1 MTNLHLEQSKLTWRS
16 SVAAH
21 ETADAFEY
29 CYLRL
34 CTGDDVLMSR
44 EGDTIVLNR
53 DSKRIFAVEGQ
64 RGQIDL
70 PADDFVVILMDTA
83 TTLFPEIISV
93 IDGGEGPLL
102 DYVAA
107 NENNTQASGYP
118 QKSTHKAVDN
128 TINHLTDQRI
138 SNG

>member
-1 MTNLHLEQSKLTWRS
+1 MTNLHLEQPKLTWRS

-34 CTGDDVLMSR
+34 CSGDDVHMCR
-44 EGDTIVLNR
+44 DGDTIVLSR
-53 DSKRIFAVEGQ
+53 DCKRIFSIEGQ
-64 RGQIDL
+64 HGQIDL

-83 TTLFPEIISV
+83 TTLFPEIITV
-93 IDGGEGPLL
+93 RDGGAGPLL
-102 DYVAA
+102 EHFAS
-107 NENNTQASGYP
+107 NENHLQASGYP
-118 QKSTHKAVDN
+118 QESTHKAVDN